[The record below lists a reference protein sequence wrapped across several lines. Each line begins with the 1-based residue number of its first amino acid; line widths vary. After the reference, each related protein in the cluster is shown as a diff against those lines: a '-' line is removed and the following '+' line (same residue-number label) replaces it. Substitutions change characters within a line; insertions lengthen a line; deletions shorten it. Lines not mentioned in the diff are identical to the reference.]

1 MLNPRAASAAA
12 PPSASR
18 RLPGSLRGG
27 GWMHLALVG
36 VISML
41 LVYVAASIVLTVPL
55 PALLTLL
62 GLAGALLLWRLPRG
76 ALQIA
81 DAVALGLIA
90 VVLYAAG
97 LDLVSYYL
105 AGIVGTLALRRHARG
120 WLYLVT
126 GAVVLASGWSSVTM
140 AWNEGPVPRLFTEA
154 VPWLDLHLPVL
165 TGGFAMIAVGLVFL
179 TTGTWKMALRIDLLA
194 LALLLAAVMHV
205 TAAVL
210 GFMSSS
216 LPMILADVY
225 PGTYSYEDDSYAT
238 ASGMISVLQ
247 MSSKGL
253 IMGALIPLALVV
265 AAVVRL
271 VRQPSITPRGI
282 PLQPTSLTVA
292 TLTGLALVVPG
303 FLILVLGLTGDDS
316 PLQLILPF
324 VIDGAGLLLWAVAV
338 VAWWRN
344 TGALRGIYAP
354 GGDVTRTDLVVTLLL
369 AAAPGLLAMFD
380 IALVFIP

>member
-1 MLNPRAASAAA
+1 
-12 PPSASR
+12 
-18 RLPGSLRGG
+18 
-27 GWMHLALVG
+27 MHLALVG

-140 AWNEGPVPRLFTEA
+140 AWNEGLVPRLFTEA

-344 TGALRGIYAP
+344 TDALRSIYAP